1 MATIKPLKSGTIESI
16 CKLLGETHKGFT
28 GSEITNYLKELNI
41 ADINAADTKWKRLYS
56 ALFNKQNI
64 DRCSNNILAFLEN
77 SLNPV
82 RYYNREEW
90 FSSTIYDL
98 NKILSFEGFYFQ
110 DNGTIIESEKSSTIN
125 QANAR
130 ASNLKERLILRK
142 VHPEIYKFCR
152 EELLVDNYFHSVFEA
167 TKSVA
172 EKIRNKSGLS
182 TDGSR
187 LVDDAFSFNDKIPPH
202 LALNKLQSETEK
214 SEQTG
219 FMNLVK
225 GLFGMF
231 RNTTAHAPKIT
242 WKIEEQDAL
251 DILSMTSLIHRRLDV
266 AIEARKICEGKI

>member
-1 MATIKPLKSGTIESI
+1 MATIKPLKFGTIESI
-16 CKLLGETHKGFT
+16 CKLLADTSNGFT
-28 GSEITNYLKELNI
+28 GSQIAKYLGETNIEDIDLLN
-41 ADINAADTKWKRLYS
+41 TKWKRLNS
-56 ALFNKQNI
+56 ALMNRQTL
-64 DRCSNNILAFLEN
+64 DRCSNNILAFLQN
-77 SLNPV
+77 SLDPARHCNK
-82 RYYNREEW
+82 EEW
-90 FSSTIYDL
+90 FNKTIYEL
-98 NKILSFEGFYFQ
+98 NRIISFEGLYFQ
-110 DNGTIIESEKSSTIN
+110 DNGKIIESKKSLTIN

-130 ASNLKERLILRK
+130 ASKLKEHLMVRK
-142 VHPEIYKFCR
+142 VHPEILKFCR

-172 EKIRNKSGLS
+172 EKIRNESGLT

-187 LVDDAFSFNDKIPPH
+187 LVDEAFSFNDKVPH
-202 LALNKLQSETEK
+202 LALNSLQSETEK

-251 DILSMTSLIHRRLDV
+251 DILSMTSMIHRRLEL
-266 AIEARKICEGKI
+266 AIKPRKIYEGKI

>member
-1 MATIKPLKSGTIESI
+1 MATIKPLGFGTIESI
-16 CKLLGETHKGFT
+16 CKLLADTNNGFK
-28 GSEITNYLKELNI
+28 GSEIAKYLKESNI
-41 ADINAADTKWKRLYS
+41 ADIDSANTKWKRLNS
-56 ALFNKQNI
+56 ALMNKQTM
-64 DRCSNNILAFLEN
+64 DRCSNNILVFLQN

-82 RYYNREEW
+82 RHYNNAEW
-90 FSSTIYDL
+90 FSSTIYEL
-98 NKILSFEGFYFQ
+98 NKILSFEGFSFQ
-110 DNGTIIESEKSSTIN
+110 DNGKIIESKKSLTIN

-130 ASNLKERLILRK
+130 ASKLKEHLIVRK
-142 VHPEIYKFCR
+142 VHPEILKFCR

-172 EKIRNKSGLS
+172 EKIRNESGLT
-182 TDGSR
+182 TDGYR
-187 LVDDAFSFNDKIPPH
+187 LVEEAFSFNDKVPH
-202 LALNKLQSETEK
+202 LALNSLQSETEK

-251 DILSMTSLIHRRLDV
+251 DILSMISLIHRRLEL
-266 AIEARKICEGKI
+266 AIKARKIYKGKI